1 MKKLI
6 MLAALAAVAQTAMA
20 LDPNDVR
27 GGWETTINGTEHVYE
42 FSIRGDKVTG
52 IACGECDDASTLA
65 FINGRLGPDGI
76 TFTVRHLRDDGST
89 AYQDH
94 ATARIEGDHLA
105 VSGRSGGPG
114 SGHFQWAMH
123 KDPRGPAPVGAMPGA
138 ALPQVGAPAA
148 NAAAYGTDGQA
159 PVRFGGPRPGAGLP
173 PWQQPG
179 PWEQLTPAKLV
190 GVWFIGT
197 GLNKQYF
204 IIRKAGEQ
212 LLGMVCG
219 PCSNPYSMAALDGFR
234 LDGDTLHF
242 NIDHEDWGFGKL
254 PFHNMVT
261 AKVTRDEMRFLS
273 VVQDNLPPQPGPGFV
288 VSLTG
293 PVSVEATAIR

>member
-1 MKKLI
+1 
-6 MLAALAAVAQTAMA
+6 MLAAPAALAAVAQTAMA
-20 LDPNDVR
+20 LDANDVR
-27 GGWETTINGTEHVYE
+27 GGWETTVDGIEHVYE
-42 FSIRGDKVTG
+42 FSIRGDKVAG
-52 IACGECDDASTLA
+52 IACGACDDATTLA
-65 FINGRLGPDGI
+65 FIDGRLDPNGI
-76 TFTVRHLRDDGST
+76 TFTVRHVRDDGST

-94 ATARIEGDHLA
+94 ATALIEGDHLA
-105 VSGRSGGPG
+105 VSGRSGAPGGGP
-114 SGHFQWAMH
+114 FQWAMH
-123 KDPRGPAPVGAMPGA
+123 KDPRGPAPAGTLPGA

-148 NAAAYGTDGQA
+148 NAAAYGPNGQA
-159 PVRFGGPRPGAGLP
+159 PVPFGPPPGAGP
-173 PWQQPG
+173 ARVWQQPG
-179 PWEQLTPAKLV
+179 PWEQLAPAKLV

-197 GLNKQYF
+197 GPNKQYF
-204 IIRKAGEQ
+204 IIRKVGGQ